1 MAASN
6 PDKID
11 QRIVLAESFY
21 NEGLS
26 PEEWV
31 ERNLS
36 NIYCWSLDEVEYKD
50 ENLKL
55 WISSVTK
62 LLSASNPFNRIE

>member
-1 MAASN
+1 MTASN
-6 PDKID
+6 PGKID
-11 QRIVLAESFY
+11 QRIILAESFY

-31 ERNLS
+31 ERNHS

-50 ENLKL
+50 ENLKS